1 MPLTMPPAAM
11 QLNLPFNM
19 GPLVLPPLTHRN
31 LALGAA
37 AATTL
42 SISLGLALR
51 STSQKRRTKKPYIPS
66 PLKSLP
72 EDTSEIPYPPDMLP
86 GGRDVN
92 TPYGHIRVFEWGPE
106 SGTKVLLLHGLS
118 TPCIALAG
126 LASELVHQG
135 YRVMLFD
142 FFGRGYSD
150 APDDVKY
157 DARLYT
163 SQILL
168 VLASSPLA
176 WTGDD
181 AFNLIGYSLGGGV
194 AVSFARYFPRM
205 VRSLNLVAS
214 GGLIRR
220 GHVSLQSRVLYS
232 TGLFPEW
239 VLERLVRRRLSPRDV
254 DGEEEMALEVK
265 PREDSDATGGE
276 SFDQAVL
283 KVGKRKVKVGD
294 VLGWQLREHRG
305 FVKAFMSSIRYA
317 PIYEQREDWEELG
330 RLLAERREEGGEAL
344 PGLKGGRVQFV
355 LGKNDPVIVKE
366 ELLHDAEAFL
376 GEDGVDAMWL
386 DCGHEIAMTKG
397 VGVAKMA
404 MGFWEGDW

>member
-1 MPLTMPPAAM
+1 MPLNLPPAM
-11 QLNLPFNM
+11 QLNLPLNM
-19 GPLVLPPLTHRN
+19 GPLTLPLTNRN

-42 SISLGLALR
+42 TVTLGLALR
-51 STSQKRRTKKPYIPS
+51 SSSKTRRTKKPFIAS
-66 PLKSLP
+66 PLKALP
-72 EDTSEIPYPPDMLP
+72 EDTSELPYPPDILP

-106 SGTKVLLLHGLS
+106 DGAKVLLLHGIS
-118 TPCIALAG
+118 TPCISLAG

-150 APDDVKY
+150 APADVKY

-163 SQILL
+163 TQILL
-168 VLASSPLA
+168 VLASSSLA

-220 GHVSLQSRVLYS
+220 EHVSFHSRVLYS

-239 VLERLVRRRLSPRDV
+239 VLERLVRRRLAPREA
-254 DGEEEMALEVK
+254 DGEEEMAVERK
-265 PREDSDATGGE
+265 GDSDATGGE

-283 KVGKRKVKVGD
+283 KVGKKKVKVSD
-294 VLGWQLREHRG
+294 VLGWQLREHKG
-305 FVKAFMSSIRYA
+305 YIKAFMSSIRYA

-330 RLLAERREEGGEAL
+330 KLLAERREEGGEAL

-404 MGFWEGDW
+404 IGFWEGDW